1 MNSNKNPIL
10 QKDIMQY
17 KKNKL
22 AANLALLGL
31 VAGCVY
37 FIVLYAQ
44 VSTLAFSKF
53 NKAQTFYYKWSI
65 AVDVIYNLFF
75 LLFVFFFSEQVKNYK
90 RNMFVFQLIVGTLQ
104 IARIFWLP
112 LSGFQHEVTKIG
124 GFLVMLIALALS
136 GACVIASA
144 VIGYI
149 RSKALDNYQRSV
161 AEGKVDLDA
170 ALMEEPKAEVPAET
184 ATEVAEE
191 VQDA

>member
-1 MNSNKNPIL
+1 MKTTKNPIL

-31 VAGCVY
+31 VAGCIY
-37 FIVLYAQ
+37 FMVLYAQ
-44 VSTLAFSKF
+44 VSVHKF
-53 NKAQTFYYKWSI
+53 QPSNATATFYYKWSL

-90 RNMFVFQLIVGTLQ
+90 RNMFVFQIIVGALQ

-112 LSGFQHEVTKIG
+112 MTGYQHGAASVG
-124 GFLVMLIALALS
+124 GFIVMLIALALS

-149 RSKALDNYQRSV
+149 RSKALDNYLEEV
-161 AEGKVDLDA
+161 ALGSVDLDS
-170 ALMEEPKAEVPAET
+170 ALKEEPKDESAEQGK
-184 ATEVAEE
+184 TEAAEE

>member
-1 MNSNKNPIL
+1 MKSNKNLIL

-31 VAGCVY
+31 AAGCVY
-37 FIVLYAQ
+37 FMVLYAQ
-44 VSTLAFSKF
+44 VSEGIIYD
-53 NKAQTFYYKWSI
+53 TFYYKWSI
-65 AVDVIYNLFF
+65 AFDVIYNLFF

-90 RNMFVFQLIVGTLQ
+90 RNMFVFQLIVGVLQ

-112 LSGFQHEVTKIG
+112 LTGYIHNVRDLNEPSKIG
-124 GFLVMLIALALS
+124 GFLAMTIALGVS
-136 GACVIASA
+136 GACIIASA

-149 RSKALDNYQRSV
+149 RSKALDSFLKEV
-161 AEGKVDLDA
+161 AIGTVDVDA
-170 ALMEEPKAEVPAET
+170 ALKEEPAAEVATSTET
-184 ATEVAEE
+184 AEE

>member
-31 VAGCVY
+31 AAGCVY

-44 VSTLAFSKF
+44 VTLKKSYD
-53 NKAQTFYYKWSI
+53 NFYYKWSI
-65 AVDVIYNLFF
+65 AFDVIYNLFF

-90 RNMFVFQLIVGTLQ
+90 RNMFVFQIIVGVLQ

-112 LSGFQHEVTKIG
+112 LTGFLHGPTGIG
-124 GFLVMLIALALS
+124 GFLAMLIALGLS
-136 GACVIASA
+136 GASIIASA
-144 VIGYI
+144 LIGYF
-149 RSKALDNYQRSV
+149 RSKTLDNYLKSV
-161 AEGKVDLDA
+161 EEGKVDVDA
-170 ALMEEPKAEVPAET
+170 ALKEEPAAEVSTET
-184 ATEVAEE
+184 AEE

>member
-17 KKNKL
+17 KKNKF

-31 VAGCVY
+31 VLGCIY
-37 FIVLYAQ
+37 FMVLYAQ
-44 VSTLAFSKF
+44 VSKGRDFDRY
-53 NKAQTFYYKWSI
+53 YYKWSI
-65 AVDVIYNLFF
+65 AFDVIYNLFF

-90 RNMFVFQLIVGTLQ
+90 RNMFVFQLIMGALQ

-112 LSGFQHEVTKIG
+112 LMGYLHGPTKIG
-124 GFLVMLIALALS
+124 GFLVMAIALGAS
-136 GACVIASA
+136 GACIIASA

-149 RSKALDNYQRSV
+149 RSKALDNFLKSV
-161 AEGKVDLDA
+161 ENGEINVEAVLK
-170 ALMEEPKAEVPAET
+170 EEPAAKPET
-184 ATEVAEE
+184 AEE

>member
-17 KKNKL
+17 KKNKF

-31 VAGCVY
+31 LAGCVY
-37 FIVLYAQ
+37 FIILYAQ
-44 VSTLAFSKF
+44 VSKLKVDFDTYNISL
-53 NKAQTFYYKWSI
+53 FYYKWSL

-90 RNMFVFQLIVGTLQ
+90 RNMFVFQLIIGALQ

-112 LSGFQHEVTKIG
+112 LTGYLHGPTKIG
-124 GFLVMLIALALS
+124 GFLAMAIALGVS
-136 GACVIASA
+136 GACIIASA

-149 RSKALDNYQRSV
+149 RSKSLDNFLKAV
-161 AEGKVDLDA
+161 EKGEIDVEA
-170 ALMEEPKAEVPAET
+170 ALKEEPAAEAKPET
-184 ATEVAEE
+184 AEE